1 MQVARWEGGT
11 PSFFL
16 YKSCC
21 GIIIRRVVKG
31 ESMVKVYEP
40 NKSEKAI
47 DVVLTELYL
56 LKSAIENEKKE
67 KLEDRIK
74 KIRSLLMKIKDNLD

>member
-1 MQVARWEGGT
+1 
-11 PSFFL
+11 
-16 YKSCC
+16 
-21 GIIIRRVVKG
+21 
-31 ESMVKVYEP
+31 MVKVYEP